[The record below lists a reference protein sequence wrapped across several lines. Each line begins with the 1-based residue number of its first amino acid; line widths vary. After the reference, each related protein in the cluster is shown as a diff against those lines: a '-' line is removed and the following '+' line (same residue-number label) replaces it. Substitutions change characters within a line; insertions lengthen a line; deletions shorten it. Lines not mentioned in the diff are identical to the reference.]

1 MSSLSWTPQV
11 DFKVTDRW
19 VMWAAV
25 VAVRRRW
32 RWRWMNL
39 ERKFW
44 VTGWLLCCPDGAG
57 VFLP

>member
-1 MSSLSWTPQV
+1 M